1 MKEFK
6 ERVLIPL
13 LVPLG
18 ALAIIVVVVLNV
30 SRVLLA
36 LEERSG
42 PHTVVAVAIIVAS
55 AVLFGFTFAATRD
68 TERSSAAM
76 SLMSVAGIMVIIA
89 GFIGFEAIQE
99 DTTKEKEE
107 AAKNAPA
114 NPDVVIEAFDIGFKE
129 HEVKIGPGKAVIQEK
144 NEGATA
150 HTLVF
155 EGLSSGR
162 KLSVPQGGATDQA
175 SFDLQPGTYTY
186 FCDIPGH
193 RGAGM
198 EGKLIVDASAPPPGG
213 GGGGGGA
220 AAGAPLKIDAAD
232 LKLSAAAT
240 TVPAGPVALTYDNT
254 GAITH
259 TLLNEEDPSFKKLSA
274 DSGKTVSETWTAK
287 PGTYTFFCDV
297 PGHRQAGMEIK
308 ITVK

>member
-6 ERVLIPL
+6 DRVLIPL

-30 SRVLLA
+30 SRILLA

-42 PHTVVAVAIIVAS
+42 PHTVTALAIIWS
-55 AVLFGFTFAATRD
+55 AAFLFGFTWAATRD
-68 TERSSAAM
+68 QERSSAAM

-99 DTTKEKEE
+99 DQTKEKEQ
-107 AAKNAPA
+107 AAANAPSK
-114 NPDVVIEAFDIGFKE
+114 PDVTIEAFDIGFKE

-150 HTLVF
+150 HTLVI
-155 EGLSSGR
+155 EGLTSGR

-175 SFDLQPGTYTY
+175 TFDLTPGTYTY
-186 FCDIPGH
+186 YCDIPGH

-198 EGKLIVDASAPPPGG
+198 EGKLIVDASAPPPGA

-232 LKLSAAAT
+232 LKLT
-240 TVPAGPVALTYDNT
+240 PKEETVAAGPVSVTYDNT

-259 TLLNEEDPSFKKLSA
+259 TLVNEQDPSFKKLSA
-274 DSGKTVSETWTAK
+274 DSGKTVTETWQAK
-287 PGTYTFFCDV
+287 PGTYTFYCDV
-297 PGHRQAGMEIK
+297 PGHRGAGMEMK
-308 ITVK
+308 VTVK